1 MGTIVAR
8 TSSTAQDQLRQV
20 ARDWTTLGESDPLW
34 AVCVDPD
41 RRGGRWDVGEFMS
54 SGAAEVSDLMVRL
67 DQLGICPRREAA
79 LDFGCG
85 AGRLTGALRGHF
97 AAVTGV
103 DVSQPMLAR
112 AQDLLAGQSG
122 CRFVHNDRADLA
134 VFPDASFDL
143 VYSGLVLQHMP
154 SGLAEAYLA
163 EFVRVVR
170 PGGAVVVLVPEA
182 HRRTPRGIFYACAPT
197 GLIGLIQRSVFGYPA
212 AMRMTTLPARRVQQL
227 AGPLGASLV
236 ASDPRTG
243 VGDHWQMACHFLSR
257 YGPAVGPSAA
267 GP

>member
-1 MGTIVAR
+1 MAR
-8 TSSTAQDQLRQV
+8 TSNTAQDQLRRV

-41 RRGGRWDVGEFMS
+41 RRGGRWDVAEFMS
-54 SGAAEVSDLMVRL
+54 SGAAEVADLMARL
-67 DQLGICPRREAA
+67 DELGICPRRAAA

-97 AAVTGV
+97 DEVTGV
-103 DVSQPMLAR
+103 DVAKPMLAR
-112 AQDLLAGQSG
+112 AQDLLAGQPG

-154 SGLAEAYLA
+154 SALAEAYLA
-163 EFVRVVR
+163 EFIRVVR

-182 HRRTPRGIFYACAPT
+182 HRKTPRGIVYACVPA
-197 GLIGLIQRSVFGYPA
+197 GLIGLIQRKVFGYPA
-212 AMRMTTLPARRVQQL
+212 PMQMTTLPARRVRQL
-227 AGPLGASLV
+227 AGPLGATLV

-243 VGDHWQMACHFLSR
+243 VGDHWQMACHFLSKP
-257 YGPAVGPSAA
+257 GQSAGA
-267 GP
+267 